1 VIFHILADALVCLHL
16 GFVLF
21 VGLGGF
27 LVFRWPKVAWAHL
40 PAVAWGGLIEITGR
54 VCPLTPLE
62 NQLRMAGGGTGYEGG
77 FVERYVVPIIYPPG
91 LTRGMQLALGISIFA
106 LNVAIYSVVFLKSAR
121 TRNQDS

>member
-1 VIFHILADALVCLHL
+1 
-16 GFVLF
+16 
-21 VGLGGF
+21 
-27 LVFRWPKVAWAHL
+27 
-40 PAVAWGGLIEITGR
+40 
-54 VCPLTPLE
+54 
-62 NQLRMAGGGTGYEGG
+62 MAGGGTGYEGG